1 MLGSVSTWEHKIQ
14 ETGGEDI
21 ISDTDMK
28 EMFALYQIRAQTSCI
43 MFAQFSTE
51 STTPGKRLIPK
62 LHRDLIETMNDFYWE
77 QVILLGS
84 SIQS

>member
-1 MLGSVSTWEHKIQ
+1 MSTWEHKIQ

-21 ISDTDMK
+21 TSDPDMK
-28 EMFALYQIRAQTSCI
+28 EVFALYQRRAQTSCI
-43 MFAQFSTE
+43 TFAQFSTE
-51 STTPGKRLIPK
+51 STMPGKRLIPK
-62 LHRDLIETMNDFYWE
+62 QVRRDLIETMNHFYWE